1 MYSQISKALYLQL
14 IDNNHFVNSDSE
26 QKEHAI
32 KMWYYCKDIETTILI
47 VDNYLSCTQSYFIQ
61 DVNA

>member
-14 IDNNHFVNSDSE
+14 IENNHFVNCDSE
-26 QKEHAI
+26 QKENAI
-32 KMWYYCKDIETTILI
+32 KMWYYCKDIETTILVI
-47 VDNYLSCTQSYFIQ
+47 ENYLSCTQSYYVQ